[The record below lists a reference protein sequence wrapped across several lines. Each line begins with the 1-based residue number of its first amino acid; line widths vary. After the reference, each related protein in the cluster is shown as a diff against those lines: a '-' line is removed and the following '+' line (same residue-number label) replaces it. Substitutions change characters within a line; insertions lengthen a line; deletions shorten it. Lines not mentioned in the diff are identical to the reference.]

1 MCWCKLLAQCR
12 CGKCG
17 ILCCARDKKSPKGS
31 KPGTNT
37 DTLPLTIRY
46 ENADQKEVHSIQGK
60 GDIIKGSP
68 RATAISLPHCDT
80 TTELTVLQHRKAG
93 LDFSPQRLSQ
103 CSGSI
108 DRPTPPL
115 LKVIECT
122 YIFWV
127 LWKYYVENY
136 FLTMFDVLF
145 IIFRAS
151 SVSILVKMGV

>member
-68 RATAISLPHCDT
+68 RSTAISLPHCDT

-115 LKVIECT
+115 LKVIKCT
-122 YIFWV
+122 
-127 LWKYYVENY
+127 
-136 FLTMFDVLF
+136 
-145 IIFRAS
+145 
-151 SVSILVKMGV
+151 